1 MPVKAAAFRARR
13 VHRFAMHQ
21 NVFKSPLEGPV
32 KQLWEEEV
40 FPRCQGAVVFLDD
53 AMAEALHWNG
63 GVNKLFDAGALAV
76 REFSFFEHGSE
87 SEPKALFL
95 VSTPVTEQTL
105 ATLSAVVRA
114 SVFSNVSVLTSCP
127 PAAQLLARYGTT
139 EGLDG
144 PRAFLDVEERLLD
157 WMGNVTFT
165 AEIMYVPLSVVNV
178 TPKFFLMPQFHD
190 IFPPLAE
197 NTSTSQVGA
206 TLESASFSR
215 SMQISLKSLI
225 GNLNS
230 IFEVAHIR
238 EETFSLGSLSRI
250 VGEELSRLS
259 RGHRKSAE
267 SKVSLLLL
275 DRTLD
280 MAGSLTASCES
291 LMDTLVRVLPP
302 LPGHSLDVCVDM
314 RCISCSSEQTM
325 PSEGAIY
332 PGCLAHE
339 NSKLAL
345 QHIVN
350 CKQKECMM
358 ELNRLIVEAA
368 LKQGVR
374 LDVTGRLTAEQLRKR
389 IIQFR
394 KDGGDA
400 VIDKGLVQQIL
411 GVAQAALGER
421 YSKLEDLLS
430 TEKVIVQNASVSTE
444 AASRSL
450 VQLLRS
456 RNTTGLQLEDIM
468 ALMALLYSLFGEKTL
483 GSESDKR
490 TLKAEIVAA
499 VYQAAAEK
507 NLPEFF
513 KHLVSDE
520 QETLDENT
528 VIEKVDEIFRAVQ
541 ALRMARKQLRRY
553 RSILEEG
560 NLMQPAVYKPLL
572 KQLLQDIFDPNVSE
586 APQLDYHSG
595 GLSDMLKAG
604 FGLFRSTSKPLPKDS
619 PVLIVFIIGGVTA
632 SEVKLVNDITSSR
645 KLPQQVIVGSTTLAK
660 PHQQLGLLIRHST

>member
-1 MPVKAAAFRARR
+1 
-13 VHRFAMHQ
+13 MHQ
-21 NVFKSPLEGPV
+21 NVSPLEAPV

-63 GVNKLFDAGALAV
+63 GANKLFDAGALAV

-144 PRAFLDVEERLLD
+144 PRAFLDIEERLLD
-157 WMGNVTFT
+157 WMGNV
-165 AEIMYVPLSVVNV
+165 
-178 TPKFFLMPQFHD
+178 
-190 IFPPLAE
+190 
-197 NTSTSQVGA
+197 STSQAGT
-206 TLESASFSR
+206 TLEGAGFSR

-291 LMDTLVRVLPP
+291 LMDILVRVLPP

-400 VIDKGLVQQIL
+400 VIDMGLVQQIL

-430 TEKVIVQNASVSTE
+430 TEKVIVQNVSVSTE

-483 GSESDKR
+483 GIGSDKR

-513 KHLVSDE
+513 KHFVSDE

-528 VIEKVDEIFRAVQ
+528 VIQKVDEIFRAVE
-541 ALRMARKQLRRY
+541 ALRMARHQLRKY
-553 RSILEEG
+553 RTILEEG

-572 KQLLQDIFDPNVSE
+572 KQLLQDIFDPNMSE
-586 APQLDYHSG
+586 ALQLNYHSG

-645 KLPQQVIVGSTTLAK
+645 KLPQEVIVGSTTLAK
-660 PHQQLGLLIRHST
+660 PHQQLGLLVRHST

>member
-1 MPVKAAAFRARR
+1 
-13 VHRFAMHQ
+13 MHQ

-157 WMGNVTFT
+157 WMGNV
-165 AEIMYVPLSVVNV
+165 
-178 TPKFFLMPQFHD
+178 
-190 IFPPLAE
+190 
-197 NTSTSQVGA
+197 STSQVGA